1 MKKSLKLFALA
12 ALGLFVS
19 FAMSAQVTT
28 SSMSGKIVD
37 EQGAVVGAAVIA
49 THTPSGT
56 QYYAVSNTE
65 GRYAIQGMRPG
76 GPYDVKIQMMGCETI
91 VYQGVTLN
99 LGEVYVQNA
108 TLKSAATQLEEV
120 VVVASASK
128 FATEKT
134 GASTNI
140 NSQQMQKMPTVNR
153 SISDLA
159 RVSPY
164 ANGMGFAGG
173 DGRSTNF
180 TVDGSNFNNNFGL
193 STALPGGGSP
203 ISVDALEEVQVVIA
217 PYDVRQT
224 NFIGGGINAITKSG
238 TNTFKGTV
246 YGYYRNQDFRG
257 NTVAGVDA
265 GDRKAESHRVIG
277 ATIGG
282 PIIKDK
288 LFFFVNFEQEKN
300 PGQVIKYRA
309 NKGGE
314 AYKGTGVSR
323 CTEDDL
329 KAVQEYM
336 KNKYN
341 YDTGSYTDF
350 PGDESNTKILA
361 RLDWNINRDHR
372 MSLRY
377 NYTKNAAWNA
387 PNGNSSDTG
396 YRLNGTYR
404 VGDESM
410 AFANNMYSMDNK
422 VQTLS
427 LDYNSRLSDNLSEQ
441 LLITY
446 TKIDDVRGS
455 RSTPFPHVD
464 IIKKDDGKWQPY
476 MSLGYELFTWN
487 NGVHNNVVTIKD
499 DLIYTLGA
507 HKITAGVN
515 YEYQFANNAYMR
527 NGTMYYRYAWVD
539 ESQTITQVLD
549 GTPESFAVTYGW
561 GGEPNPNAQVTF
573 HQIGAYAQDEWAV
586 NDKLKLTAGV
596 RFDTIVF
603 DDSDLATNSY
613 FASYAFKDAEGNPVT
628 IDTGKWP
635 TTKIQVNPRVGFVYD
650 VFGDKSLKVRGGTG
664 IFQGRLPLVF
674 FTNMPTNAAMVQN
687 SYTMTSTWTSGE
699 LTAINPQLATYF
711 GSGMITDVQKAI
723 QTLGLQA
730 DISPTNHADNSK
742 IAGVDPNFKMPQDW
756 KTSLAVDYQLPVD
769 FPFTVTLEGMFHKT
783 LVGLNI
789 YNVNVAGP
797 AGSTT
802 WDRFAGVDDR
812 LIYPA
817 NKGYIEA
824 RKKGSGYP
832 NAAYLCNTNKGYGYT
847 GNITV
852 NATPLKDLDLMAA
865 FTVTESKEV
874 SGMPGSDPISTW
886 QGMITVDGPNFAT
899 LQRSQYVIPAKAI
912 ASINYSIPI
921 FKDIKTHLSLF
932 YTGYAPYSNSFCYA
946 NDMNGDGINND
957 LMYIYPSGSDIN
969 WADAATASA
978 QAAAY
983 DAFLAQDKYLSSHKG
998 KYAEAY
1004 AARAPWSNRFD
1015 FRIAQDIAFKAAGQ
1029 KHNFQVLVDFMNIGN
1044 MFNSKWG
1051 IWKTNE
1057 VSNNCRILT
1066 YKGKNAAGE
1075 PTFEMGKV
1083 DGQYISKTYDYPGAN
1098 AYTQC
1103 WNFQIGLRYLF
1114 N

>member
-1 MKKSLKLFALA
+1 MKQTIKLFALA
-12 ALGLFVS
+12 VLGLFVS
-19 FAMSAQVTT
+19 FAVSAQVTT
-28 SSMSGKIVD
+28 SSMSGKITD
-37 EQGAVVGAAVIA
+37 EQGSVVGAAVVA

-56 QYYAVSNTE
+56 QYYAVSNSE

-76 GPYDVKIQMMGCETI
+76 GPYEVKFQMMGCETV

-108 TLKSAATQLEEV
+108 KLRTASTLLEEV
-120 VVVASASK
+120 VVVASGSK
-128 FATEKT
+128 FTTEKT

-140 NSQQMQKMPTVNR
+140 NSQQMQSVPTVSR

-159 RVSPY
+159 RLSPY
-164 ANGMGFAGG
+164 ANGMSFAGG

-180 TVDGSNFNNNFGL
+180 TVDGSNLNNNFGL
-193 STALPGGGSP
+193 SSGLPGGGNP

-217 PYDVRQT
+217 PFDVRQT

-257 NTVAGVDA
+257 NTVAGVDC
-265 GDRKAESHRVIG
+265 GERKAESHRVLG
-277 ATIGG
+277 ATLGG
-282 PIIKDK
+282 PIVKDK
-288 LFFFVNFEQEKN
+288 LFFFANFEMENN

-314 AYKGTGVSR
+314 DYPKTGISR
-323 CTEDDL
+323 CTEADL
-329 KAVQEYM
+329 QAVKDYM
-336 KNKYN
+336 MEKYG

-350 PGDESNTKILA
+350 PGDESNMKILA
-361 RLDWNINRDHR
+361 RLDWNINRDNR
-372 MSLRY
+372 LSLRY
-377 NYTKNAAWNA
+377 NYTKNTAWNA

-404 VGDESM
+404 VGDYSM

-427 LDYNSRLSDNLSEQ
+427 LDYNGRLTDNLSDQ
-441 LLITY
+441 LLVTY

-455 RSTPFPHVD
+455 KSSPFPHVD
-464 IIKKDDGKWQPY
+464 IIKKEGDVWQPY

-487 NGVHNNVVTIKD
+487 NGVHNNVLTVKD
-499 DLIYTLGA
+499 DLIYTAGD
-507 HKITAGVN
+507 HKITAGLN

-527 NGTMYYRYAWVD
+527 NGTMYYRYAWTDQASIIDVL
-539 ESQTITQVLD
+539 ESS
-549 GTPESFAVTYGW
+549 PESFAVTYGW
-561 GGEPNPNAQVTF
+561 GGEANPNAQVTF
-573 HQIGAYAQDEWAV
+573 HQVGAYIQDEWAV
-586 NDKLKLTAGV
+586 NDNLKLTGGV
-596 RFDTIVF
+596 RFDTIIF
-603 DDSDLATNSY
+603 DNSDLATNDVFKSY
-613 FASYAFKDAEGNPVT
+613 DFHDITGNVVN

-635 TTKIQVNPRVGFVYD
+635 TTKVQVNPRFGFVYD

-699 LTAINPQLATYF
+699 LTTINPELGTYF
-711 GSGMITDVQKAI
+711 GEGMITDVQTAI
-723 QTLGLQA
+723 QTLGLQPN
-730 DISPTNHADNSK
+730 ISPENHADNQK
-742 IAGVDPNFKMPQDW
+742 IAGVDPKFKMPQDW
-756 KTSLAVDYQLPVD
+756 KTSLAVDYQLPVS

-783 LVGLNI
+783 LVGLNV
-789 YNVNVAGP
+789 YNANVYGP
-797 AGSTT
+797 EEVGE
-802 WDRFAGVDDR
+802 WDHFAGEDGRV
-812 LIYPA
+812 IYPSD
-817 NKGYIEA
+817 KGYIN
-824 RKKGSGYP
+824 KMKTSSSKYP

-847 GNITV
+847 GNITL
-852 NATPLKDLDLMAA
+852 NATPVKNLDLMAA

-886 QGMITVDGPNFAT
+886 QGMITVDGPNLAT

-912 ASINYSIPI
+912 ASINYTIPLY
-921 FKDIKTHLSLF
+921 KDFKTHLSLF
-932 YTGYAPYSNSFCYA
+932 YTGYAPYSNSFCYT

-957 LMYIYPSGSDIN
+957 LMYIYPSGEDIK

-983 DAFLAQDKYLSSHKG
+983 DAFVAQDSYLRNHKG
-998 KYAEAY
+998 EYAEAY

-1015 FRIAQDIAFKAAGQ
+1015 LRIAQDLAFKAGGQ
-1029 KHNFQVLVDFMNIGN
+1029 KHNFQILVDFMNIGN

-1051 IWKTNE
+1051 IWQTNSA
-1057 VSNNCRILT
+1057 SNGCRILT
-1066 YKGKNAAGE
+1066 YKGKNGAGE
-1075 PTFEMGKV
+1075 PTFEMVKV
-1083 DGQYISKTYDYPGAN
+1083 DDQYCSKTYEYPGKN
-1098 AYTQC
+1098 AYDQC

>member
-1 MKKSLKLFALA
+1 MKKTFKLFALA

-19 FAMSAQVTT
+19 FVMSAQVTT

-76 GPYDVKIQMMGCETI
+76 GPYDVKIQMMGCETV

-108 TLKSAATQLEEV
+108 TLKSASTQLDEV

-134 GASTNI
+134 GASTSI

-193 STALPGGGSP
+193 STNLPGGGSP

-257 NTVAGVDA
+257 NKINGVDL
-265 GDRKAESHRVIG
+265 GDRKASSHRVLG
-277 ATIGG
+277 VTLGG

-314 AYKGTGVSR
+314 SYTKTGVSR
-323 CTEDDL
+323 CTEADL
-329 KAVQEYM
+329 QLVKDYM
-336 KNKYN
+336 MEKYN
-341 YDTGSYTDF
+341 YDTGSFTDF

-396 YRLNGTYR
+396 YRLNNTYR
-404 VGDESM
+404 VGDYSM

-464 IIKKDDGKWQPY
+464 IIKKEGDVWQPY

-487 NGVHNNVVTIKD
+487 NGVHNNVITIKD

-527 NGTMYYRYAWVD
+527 NGTMYYRYAWTD
-539 ESQTITQVLD
+539 QATIRDVLN
-549 GTPESFAVTYGW
+549 GSPESFAVTYGW

-573 HQIGAYAQDEWAV
+573 HQVGAYVQDEWAV
-586 NDKLKLTAGV
+586 NDNLKLTAGV
-596 RFDTIVF
+596 RFDTILF
-603 DDSDLATNSY
+603 DNSDLATNDVFKSY
-613 FASYAFKDAEGNPVT
+613 DFHGQDGNTVN
-628 IDTGKWP
+628 IDTGLWP
-635 TTKIQVNPRVGFVYD
+635 TTKIQVNPRIGFVYD

-687 SYTMTSTWTSGE
+687 SYTMTSTWASGD
-699 LTAINPQLATYF
+699 LVTINPQLGTYF
-711 GSGMITDVQKAI
+711 GAGMITDVQQAI
-723 QTLGLQA
+723 QTLGLQK
-730 DISPTNHADNSK
+730 DITPTNHADNQK
-742 IAGVDPNFKMPQDW
+742 IAGVDPKFKMPQDW

-789 YNVNVAGP
+789 YNVNIYGPEEVA
-797 AGSTT
+797 S
-802 WDRFAGVDDR
+802 WDRFAGADKR
-812 LIYPA
+812 LIYPS
-817 NKGYIEA
+817 NKGYINKMKTNA
-824 RKKGSGYP
+824 SKTP
-832 NAAYLCNTNKGYGYT
+832 NAAYLCNTNQGYGYT
-847 GNITV
+847 GNITL
-852 NATPLKDLDLMAA
+852 NATPLKNLDLMAA

-899 LQRSQYVIPAKAI
+899 CQRSQYVIPAKAI
-912 ASINYSIPI
+912 ASINYTIPI
-921 FKDIKTHLSLF
+921 YKDFQTHLSLF

-969 WADAATASA
+969 WASDPTGS
-978 QAAAY
+978 AAAY
-983 DAFLAQDKYLSSHKG
+983 DAFLAQDKYLRSHKG
-998 KYAEAY
+998 QYAEAY

-1015 FRIAQDIAFKAAGQ
+1015 FRIAQDFAFKAAGQ

-1051 IWKTNE
+1051 IWQTNSS
-1057 VSNNCRILT
+1057 SNGNRILT

-1075 PTFEMGKV
+1075 PTFDMVKV
-1083 DGQYISKTYDYPGAN
+1083 DGAYCSKTYEYPGADQ
-1098 AYTQC
+1098 YSQC

>member
-1 MKKSLKLFALA
+1 MKQTLKLFALA

-76 GPYDVKIQMMGCETI
+76 GPYDVKIQMMGCETV

-108 TLKSAATQLEEV
+108 TLKSAATQLDEV

-134 GASTNI
+134 GASTSI

-164 ANGMGFAGG
+164 ANGMSFAGG

-193 STALPGGGSP
+193 SSGLPGGGNP
-203 ISVDALEEVQVVIA
+203 ISVDALEEIQVVIA

-224 NFIGGGINAITKSG
+224 NFIGGGINAVTKSG

-246 YGYYRNQDFRG
+246 YGYYRNQDMRG
-257 NTVAGVDA
+257 NNAAGKDLGA
-265 GDRKAESHRVIG
+265 RKASSHRVLG
-277 ATIGG
+277 VTLGG

-288 LFFFVNFEQEKN
+288 LLFFVNFEQEKN

-309 NKGGE
+309 NEGGE
-314 AYKGTGVSR
+314 TATGNVSR
-323 CTEDDL
+323 TTVKDL
-329 KAVQEYM
+329 QEVKDYM
-336 KNKYN
+336 MEKYN
-341 YDTGSYTDF
+341 YDTGSFTDF

-361 RLDWNINRDHR
+361 RIDWNINRDHR

-377 NYTKNAAWNA
+377 NYTKNTAWNA

-396 YRLNGTYR
+396 YRLKDTYR
-404 VGDESM
+404 VGNDSFT
-410 AFANNMYSMDNK
+410 FANNMYSMDNK

-455 RSTPFPHVD
+455 NSAPFPHVD
-464 IIKKDDGKWQPY
+464 LIKKDENGNWKPY

-487 NGVHNNVVTIKD
+487 NGVHNNVLTIKD
-499 DLIYTLGA
+499 DLIYTVGA

-527 NGTMYYRYAWVD
+527 NGTMYYRYLIQDGQSAVD
-539 ESQTITQVLD
+539 ALK
-549 GTPESFAVTYGW
+549 GTPESFAITYGW
-561 GGEPNPNAQVTF
+561 GGELNPNAQVTF
-573 HQIGAYAQDEWAV
+573 HQVGAYVQDEWAV
-586 NDKLKLTAGV
+586 NDNLKLTGGV
-596 RFDTIVF
+596 RFDTILF
-603 DDSDLATNSY
+603 DNSDLATNDK
-613 FASYAFKDAEGNPVT
+613 FKAYNFHDIDGNVIN

-635 TTKIQVNPRVGFVYD
+635 TTKLQVNPRLGFVYD

-687 SYTMTSTWTSGE
+687 SVTYTTKWTGGQP
-699 LTAINPQLATYF
+699 TATVDSKLASF
-711 GSGMITDVQKAI
+711 AGGMITDVQTAI
-723 QTLGLQA
+723 QTLGLQEN
-730 DISPTNHADNSK
+730 ISATNHADNQK
-742 IAGVDPNFKMPQDW
+742 IAGVDPKFKMPQDW

-783 LVGLNI
+783 IVGLNV
-789 YNVNVAGP
+789 YNVNIYGP
-797 AGSTT
+797 TETT
-802 WDRFAGVDDR
+802 GWDRFAGADNR

-817 NKGYIEA
+817 SQGYINTMLTDA
-824 RKKGSGYP
+824 TKYP

-847 GNITV
+847 GNITL
-852 NATPLKDLDLMAA
+852 NATPIKNLDIMAA
-865 FTVTESKEV
+865 FTLTESKEV

-886 QGMITVDGPNFAT
+886 QGLYTVDGPNFAT
-899 LQRSQYVIPAKAI
+899 LQRSQYVVPAKAI

-921 FKDIKTHLSLF
+921 YKDIKTHLSLF
-932 YTGYAPYSNSFCYA
+932 YTGFSANYTSFVYS
-946 NDMNGDGINND
+946 NDMNGDGIKGD
-957 LMYIYPSGSDIN
+957 LIYIPKDDTEIN
-969 WADAATASA
+969 FKTPAD
-978 QAAAY
+978 QAAFW
-983 DAFLAQDKYLSSHKG
+983 AFVDQDKYLKSHRG
-998 KYAEAY
+998 QYAEAY
-1004 AARAPWSNRFD
+1004 AGRAPWVHRFD
-1015 FRIAQDIAFKAAGQ
+1015 FRLAQDVAFKAGGQ
-1029 KHNFQVLVDFMNIGN
+1029 RHNFQILVDFMNIGN
-1044 MFNSKWG
+1044 LLNKKWG
-1051 IWKTNE
+1051 VYQNNAICGNGAILKYE
-1057 VSNNCRILT
+1057 GKDASNV
-1066 YKGKNAAGE
+1066 
-1075 PTFEMGKV
+1075 PTFSMNKDN
-1083 DGQYISKTYDYPGAN
+1083 DGNFYTKTYDYIQTDA
-1098 AYTQC
+1098 QV